1 MRMVLWLKRE
11 EEVKELGRRANIL
24 VVDDDA
30 AIRKTLS
37 RILEKEGYLVE
48 TVDSGRKAIEVSN
61 ERFFNVALID
71 IRLPDM
77 EGTELLERLKRTE
90 PKMVKIIVTGYPSL
104 KNAVEAVNKGADGY
118 VLKPF
123 DAGELL
129 AMIEEHLKRQKESL
143 KYSDK
148 KVAEYIETRVREV
161 DLEKWKRRAR

>member
-1 MRMVLWLKRE
+1 MRKAHWLRKE
-11 EEVKELGRRANIL
+11 EEVRELSRKASIL

-48 TVDSGRKAIEVSN
+48 AVLSGEKAIEMSN

-77 EGTELLERLKRTE
+77 EGTELLEKLKRTE
-90 PKMVKIIVTGYPSL
+90 PKMVRIIVTGYPSL
-104 KNAVEAVNKGADGY
+104 KNAIEAVNKGADGY

-129 AMIEEHLKRQKESL
+129 VMIEEHLKRQRETM

-161 DLEKWKRRAR
+161 ELEKQKRRVH

>member
-1 MRMVLWLKRE
+1 MR
-11 EEVKELGRRANIL
+11 ELGLRTNIL

-37 RILEKEGYLVE
+37 KILEKEGYLVE
-48 TVDSGRKAIEVSN
+48 TAESGRKAIEVSN

-71 IRLPDM
+71 IRLPDI
-77 EGTELLERLKRTE
+77 EGTELLEKLKRTE

-129 AMIEEHLKRQKESL
+129 VMIEEHLKRQRETM
-143 KYSDK
+143 KYSDE

-161 DLEKWKRRAR
+161 ELGKHKRRVH

>member
-1 MRMVLWLKRE
+1 MG
-11 EEVKELGRRANIL
+11 ELGRKVSIL

-48 TVDSGRKAIEVSN
+48 AVESGGKAVEASD

-77 EGTELLERLKRTE
+77 EGTELLEKLKRTE

-104 KNAVEAVNKGADGY
+104 KNAVEAVNKDADGY
-118 VLKPF
+118 ILKPF
-123 DAGELL
+123 DACELL
-129 AMIEEHLKRQKESL
+129 AMIEKHLKRQKEGM

-148 KVAEYIETRVREV
+148 KVAEYIETRVKEIE
-161 DLEKWKRRAR
+161 LEKQKRRVH

>member
-1 MRMVLWLKRE
+1 MKKALRPRRE
-11 EEVKELGRRANIL
+11 EEVRELGLRTNIL

-30 AIRKTLS
+30 AIRMTLS
-37 RILEKEGYLVE
+37 KILEKEGYLVE
-48 TVDSGRKAIEVSN
+48 TAESGRKAIRMSN

-71 IRLPDM
+71 IRLPDI
-77 EGTELLERLKRTE
+77 EGTKLLEKLKRTE

-118 VLKPF
+118 VLKRF

-129 AMIEEHLKRQKESL
+129 AMIEEHLKRQKETM
-143 KYSDK
+143 KYSDE

-161 DLEKWKRRAR
+161 ELGKHKWRVH

>member
-1 MRMVLWLKRE
+1 VRE
-11 EEVKELGRRANIL
+11 LVRRASVL

-30 AIRKTLS
+30 AIRRTLS

-48 TVDSGRKAIEVSN
+48 AVESGGKAIEVSN
-61 ERFFNVALID
+61 ERFFNVVLID

-77 EGTELLERLKRTE
+77 EGIELLEKLKRTE
-90 PKMVKIIVTGYPSL
+90 PRMVKIIVTGYPSL

-129 AMIEEHLKRQKESL
+129 AMIEKHLKRQRETM
-143 KYSDK
+143 KYSDE

-161 DLEKWKRRAR
+161 ELEKQKRRVH

>member
-1 MRMVLWLKRE
+1 MR
-11 EEVKELGRRANIL
+11 ELVRRASVL

-30 AIRKTLS
+30 AIRRTLS

-48 TVDSGRKAIEVSN
+48 AVESGGKAVEVSA

-77 EGTELLERLKRTE
+77 EGTELLEKLKRTE

-129 AMIEEHLKRQKESL
+129 AMIEEHLKRQRETM
-143 KYSDK
+143 KYSDE

-161 DLEKWKRRAR
+161 ELEKQKRRVH

>member
-1 MRMVLWLKRE
+1 MR
-11 EEVKELGRRANIL
+11 ELVRRASVL

-30 AIRKTLS
+30 AIRRTLS

-48 TVDSGRKAIEVSN
+48 AVESGGKAIEVSN
-61 ERFFNVALID
+61 ERFFNVVLID

-77 EGTELLERLKRTE
+77 EGIELLEKLKRTE
-90 PKMVKIIVTGYPSL
+90 PRMVKIIVTGYPSL

-129 AMIEEHLKRQKESL
+129 AMIEKHLKRQRETM
-143 KYSDK
+143 KYSDE

-161 DLEKWKRRAR
+161 ELEKQKRRVH

>member
-1 MRMVLWLKRE
+1 MR
-11 EEVKELGRRANIL
+11 ELVRRASVL

-30 AIRKTLS
+30 AIRRTLS

-48 TVDSGRKAIEVSN
+48 AVESGGKAIEVSN

-77 EGTELLERLKRTE
+77 EGIELLEKLKRTE
-90 PKMVKIIVTGYPSL
+90 PKMVKIIITGYPSL

-129 AMIEEHLKRQKESL
+129 ATIEEHLKRQRETM
-143 KYSDK
+143 KYSDE

-161 DLEKWKRRAR
+161 ELEKQKRRVH

>member
-1 MRMVLWLKRE
+1 MR
-11 EEVKELGRRANIL
+11 ELGLRTNIL

-37 RILEKEGYLVE
+37 KILEKEGYLVE
-48 TVDSGRKAIEVSN
+48 TAESGRKAIEVSN

-71 IRLPDM
+71 IRLPDI
-77 EGTELLERLKRTE
+77 EGTELLEKLKRTE

-129 AMIEEHLKRQKESL
+129 AMIEEHLKRQRETM
-143 KYSDK
+143 KYSDE

-161 DLEKWKRRAR
+161 ELGKHKWRVH

>member
-1 MRMVLWLKRE
+1 LV
-11 EEVKELGRRANIL
+11 RRASVL

-30 AIRKTLS
+30 AIRRTLS

-48 TVDSGRKAIEVSN
+48 AVESGGKAIEVSN
-61 ERFFNVALID
+61 ERFFNVVLID

-77 EGTELLERLKRTE
+77 EGIELLEKLKRTE
-90 PKMVKIIVTGYPSL
+90 PRMVKIIVTGYPSL

-129 AMIEEHLKRQKESL
+129 AMIEKHLKRQRETM
-143 KYSDK
+143 KYSDE

-161 DLEKWKRRAR
+161 ELEKQKRRVH